1 MIRLLVFAIWV
12 LSLSPIA
19 AWAHAFLA
27 HATPAAG
34 SQTRTAP
41 PAVTLTF
48 SEAVEPRFSTIEVR
62 DPAGTRVDSGAAH
75 PDGGGKTLSIRLP
88 PLAAGQYTVIWHAT
102 SVDTHQTEGRYTFTV
117 LP

>member
-1 MIRLLVFAIWV
+1 MIRLLVFAAWA
-12 LSLSPIA
+12 LCLTPGTG
-19 AWAHAFLA
+19 WAHAFLA

-34 SQTRTAP
+34 SQTRSAP
-41 PAVTLTF
+41 PTVSLTF